1 MFVLILLSGFICSL
15 VYVRPTQNLAY
26 VRSGYGG
33 ETILLTNPGWILP
46 ILHKSIPVNLATV
59 RITIG
64 LVDHQAL
71 LTKDRLRANVEV
83 DFYVFIKAEEASIA
97 AAARQLGVHSNSV
110 HDLKDILQS
119 KFVDALRTAA
129 AEFELEQMQTQ
140 RSEFVTKIESLCT
153 EPVLKNGLTL
163 ESVSI
168 THLTQTSK
176 EFFNPDNVF
185 DAEGLTKLV
194 KLTQTKRKIR
204 TEIEQQT
211 TIDITKNK
219 IESEC
224 LILELNNEK
233 DTLKLQ
239 KDNEL
244 AILDATER
252 AEAAKVQLEMQLR
265 ERQSEIDAEQ
275 AREHAEHIKEL
286 KSAEILLERS
296 KAQAKASLARAEAV
310 QAGEQIQ
317 TARELEKAERKRQIA
332 MLEAGTEAK
341 RNTMIISARIGE
353 FYQAHAEGIQS
364 LISAF
369 RSLSESKIPP
379 QVQLEILSHLPK
391 VSHNIKHPTSASIQ
405 TKTLALQNLLE
416 DSQELLGNVDTS
428 NGSSNSL
435 REVLDDARQSLLA
448 EAISSLNE
456 FKGGDDIAPDIHRE
470 EIDARTPT

>member
-1 MFVLILLSGFICSL
+1 
-15 VYVRPTQNLAY
+15 
-26 VRSGYGG
+26 
-33 ETILLTNPGWILP
+33 
-46 ILHKSIPVNLATV
+46 
-59 RITIG
+59 
-64 LVDHQAL
+64 
-71 LTKDRLRANVEV
+71 
-83 DFYVFIKAEEASIA
+83 
-97 AAARQLGVHSNSV
+97 
-110 HDLKDILQS
+110 
-119 KFVDALRTAA
+119 
-129 AEFELEQMQTQ
+129 
-140 RSEFVTKIESLCT
+140 
-153 EPVLKNGLTL
+153 
-163 ESVSI
+163 
-168 THLTQTSK
+168 
-176 EFFNPDNVF
+176 
-185 DAEGLTKLV
+185 
-194 KLTQTKRKIR
+194 
-204 TEIEQQT
+204 
-211 TIDITKNK
+211 
-219 IESEC
+219 
-224 LILELNNEK
+224 
-233 DTLKLQ
+233 
-239 KDNEL
+239 
-244 AILDATER
+244 
-252 AEAAKVQLEMQLR
+252 
-265 ERQSEIDAEQ
+265 
-275 AREHAEHIKEL
+275 
-286 KSAEILLERS
+286 
-296 KAQAKASLARAEAV
+296 V

-369 RSLSESKIPP
+369 GSLSESKIPP